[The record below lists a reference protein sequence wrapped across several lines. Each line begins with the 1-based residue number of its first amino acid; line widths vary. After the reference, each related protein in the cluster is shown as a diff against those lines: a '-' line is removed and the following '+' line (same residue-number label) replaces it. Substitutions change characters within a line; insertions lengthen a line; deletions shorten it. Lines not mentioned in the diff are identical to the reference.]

1 MDLRSKLELLKNLSN
16 NNSSANVSPEK
27 SGKVKTE
34 EQIVEELGGRVI
46 INSDGNCVLVE
57 NCYYSM
63 YLHGGFHLLKA
74 REIDLSKME
83 LFFPGISELTD
94 ISKYLFLDT
103 ETTGLSGGTGTVA
116 FLVGIGYFSGDIFC
130 IKQFFMSDYDEEP
143 SMLRAL
149 SEIFSNYEGLV
160 TFNGKCFDWNL
171 LTTRFSFNRIRM
183 AMDEPVHVDLLFPAR
198 RLWKDR
204 LESCSLSSL
213 EENILCEFRTGDIP
227 GSEIP
232 AAYFKFL
239 EDRNTDTIRRIMEHN
254 RNDILSM
261 VSLLI
266 RISEIVNNPFD
277 KCIWEEE
284 LFSLGRIYFRSGE
297 YDKAHK
303 CLEKCTESGNT
314 ILRDKAARLLAYLYK
329 REGNYPMAVSYWT
342 DLACRKSI
350 SSMIEL
356 AKFYEH
362 KEKNIKKALEIVEEA
377 LDLLRITESTQ
388 TTRFDDLKKRYDR
401 LKRKERRL

>member
-46 INSDGNCVLVE
+46 SNSDGNCVLVE

-171 LTTRFSFNRIRM
+171 LTTIFSFNRIRM

>member
-46 INSDGNCVLVE
+46 SNSDGNCVLVE

-239 EDRNTDTIRRIMEHN
+239 EDRKTDTIRRIMEHN